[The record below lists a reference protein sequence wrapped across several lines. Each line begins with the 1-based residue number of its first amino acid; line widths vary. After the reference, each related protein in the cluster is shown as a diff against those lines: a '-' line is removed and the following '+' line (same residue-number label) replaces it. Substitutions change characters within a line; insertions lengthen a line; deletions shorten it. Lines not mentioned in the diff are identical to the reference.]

1 MKQKPTSNYHQPS
14 FTTQYLED
22 LLNPSVPLYQLANR
36 IPWELFEE
44 DFIKLYSDKG
54 RTAKSIRLMVGL
66 LILKQV
72 EDLSDEVVVERW
84 VQNPYYQYF
93 CGEKE
98 FQWNFPL

>member
-1 MKQKPTSNYHQPS
+1 M
-14 FTTQYLED
+14 
-22 LLNPSVPLYQLANR
+22 YQLANR

-54 RTAKSIRLMVGL
+54 RTAKPIRLMVGL

-72 EDLSDEVVVERW
+72 EDLSDEVVVDRW

-98 FQWNFPL
+98 FQWNFPCDPSDLVYFRKRI